1 MRDAFVEELL
11 AFLKR
16 DAQVML
22 LTADLGFG
30 IFDEIAAQCPGQFF
44 NVGVAEQ
51 NMVGIATGLALE
63 GRKVFTYSIANF
75 AFLRCMEQIRNDAC
89 YHDLNINIAA
99 SGGGFSYGA
108 LGMSHHATE
117 DLSILRSLPGIT
129 LVAPGT
135 VWEMRQAV
143 PALLAA
149 PGVSYLRIDKSH
161 AEDSAAGAVPYTLG
175 KARRLREGTDVTLIA
190 TGGILREALLA
201 AEALAKERIECR
213 VLSMHTV
220 KPLDEHE
227 VLAAARETR
236 GIVTVEE
243 NTVLGGLGSAVAE
256 TCLEAGTSPGFF
268 RRIGMADTYATVVG
282 SQTYLKQIYG
292 MDAAAIA
299 DTVRGQITSPASLR
313 QIKK

>member
-11 AFLKR
+11 ALLKQ
-16 DAQVML
+16 DPGAML
-22 LTADLGFG
+22 LTGDLGFG
-30 IFDEIAAQCPGQFF
+30 IFDEISQLCPRQFI

-75 AFLRCMEQIRNDAC
+75 AFLRCLEQIRNDAC
-89 YHDLNINIAA
+89 YHELNINIAA

-117 DLSILRSLPGIT
+117 DISIMRGLPGVT

-135 VWEMRQAV
+135 VWEMRRAV

-149 PGVSYLRIDKSH
+149 PGVGYLRIDKSQ
-161 AEDSAAGAVPYTLG
+161 AEEPSQGVPFQLG
-175 KARRLREGTDVTLIA
+175 KARRLREGADVALIS
-190 TGGILREALLA
+190 TGGILMEALQA
-201 AEALAKERIECR
+201 AERLAQEGLECR

-220 KPLDEHE
+220 KPLDVDE
-227 VLAAARETR
+227 VLAAATETG
-236 GIVTVEE
+236 GIVTIEE
-243 NTVLGGLGSAVAE
+243 NTVIGGLGGAVAE
-256 TCLEAGTSPGFF
+256 ACMAAGASPAFF
-268 RRIGMADTYATVVG
+268 RSIGMADMYATAVG
-282 SQTYLKQIYG
+282 SQSYLKQLYG

-299 DTVRGQITSPASLR
+299 DTVRKQIALPAGA
-313 QIKK
+313 KKTVS